1 MRLLEITSIRCGT
14 QARVQL
20 AFFPVIQ
27 AVAVKGIHRGIG
39 VAGAGGER
47 LGGQQE
53 HFSQYRLHVHGHLVK
68 KRIALHG
75 GNHGIA
81 VVPRPGHN
89 QVAGHIDQVRVKLAD
104 GAKIEQQRKSI
115 NMKQKDLLTQLQIKG
130 IDLNA
135 SGLSK
140 LEGQLRY
147 VTDFELKALSEVLG
161 VTVNFLLGIN

>member
-1 MRLLEITSIRCGT
+1 MRIRK
-14 QARVQL
+14 QA
-20 AFFPVIQ
+20 
-27 AVAVKGIHRGIG
+27 
-39 VAGAGGER
+39 
-47 LGGQQE
+47 LGD
-53 HFSQYRLHVHGHLVK
+53 RNIV
-68 KRIALHG
+68 
-75 GNHGIA
+75 
-81 VVPRPGHN
+81 
-89 QVAGHIDQVRVKLAD
+89 

-115 NMKQKDLLTQLQIKG
+115 NMKQKDLLTQLQNTG